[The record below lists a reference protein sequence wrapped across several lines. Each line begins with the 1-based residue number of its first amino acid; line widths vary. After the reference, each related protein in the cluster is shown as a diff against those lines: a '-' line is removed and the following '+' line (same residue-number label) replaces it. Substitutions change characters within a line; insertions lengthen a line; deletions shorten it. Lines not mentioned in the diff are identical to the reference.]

1 MYLPSIHKEPLLQ
14 APCSDLCIAIHL
26 AVSRQYTC
34 GTRFQTHPMP
44 RRPFP
49 CNQSPP
55 CRFLPFH
62 LLCSPARTPT
72 PRPPLWFK
80 GGAHSAWWPHLCR
93 DGRCHRRLC
102 ATCDGHHALDTP
114 SLANA
119 QTNGIPAVYGT
130 KPRHGGGKASDKV
143 SACFLQERGDPR
155 TSSAGTGWWRSPP
168 RNPLRRGAWAVNGRL
183 GTDSTFCGM
192 IGKKRWAR

>member
-1 MYLPSIHKEPLLQ
+1 MRSTRARRTSGMLSNSRTFLADSELASMYLPSIHKEPLLQ

-26 AVSRQYTC
+26 AVSRRYTC

-114 SLANA
+114 SVHLCAPSPS
-119 QTNGIPAVYGT
+119 GIA
-130 KPRHGGGKASDKV
+130 GGYFGGSLV
-143 SACFLQERGDPR
+143 TAC
-155 TSSAGTGWWRSPP
+155 
-168 RNPLRRGAWAVNGRL
+168 
-183 GTDSTFCGM
+183 
-192 IGKKRWAR
+192 